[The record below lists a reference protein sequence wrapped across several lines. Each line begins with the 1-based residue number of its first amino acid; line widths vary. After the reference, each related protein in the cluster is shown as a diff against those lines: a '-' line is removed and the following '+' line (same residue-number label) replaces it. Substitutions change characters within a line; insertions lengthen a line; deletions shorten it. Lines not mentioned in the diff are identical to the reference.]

1 MTLVFRWAGVCDVIM
16 GLVVKP
22 MSRDSVG
29 SLNNALYTEK
39 YSPQLDGFRGVTL
52 KENKQDRLTDGRS
65 ETLYPSQLVAWG
77 IIIHSFIHSS
87 VLATFVWNNH
97 HGVTVGRAPHVVVEG
112 SNPGCDK
119 TR

>member
-1 MTLVFRWAGVCDVIM
+1 M

-52 KENKQDRLTDGRS
+52 KENKQDRLTDGRVRNIIS
-65 ETLYPSQLVAWG
+65 SATCSWE

-97 HGVTVGRAPHVVVEG
+97 HGVTVGRASHVVVEG